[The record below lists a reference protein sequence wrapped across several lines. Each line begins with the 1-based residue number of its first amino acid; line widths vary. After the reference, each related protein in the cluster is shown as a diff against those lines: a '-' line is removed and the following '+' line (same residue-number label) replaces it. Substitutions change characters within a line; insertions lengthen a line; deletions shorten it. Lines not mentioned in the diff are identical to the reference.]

1 MKALAFHLENFEG
14 PLELLLHLI
23 SRHKMKVTDIE
34 IGALLTQYLDYVGKM
49 QEANLEISS
58 AFLEMAARLVYIK
71 TVSLLPRHEEA
82 AELKKELEG
91 QLIEYQR
98 AKEAAKNLAALY
110 QPSAVFV
117 RRPAPVRSDPVF
129 RGTASPKSCGK
140 PTSSP
145 SARRGGGCRPRRRP
159 LTGLSTGG
167 LSRSLPGSSG
177 CCGGST
183 GTAGPSTRPS
193 SSRGSGVSWSR
204 PSWRFWSW

>member
-1 MKALAFHLENFEG
+1 MEALAFHLENFEG

-98 AKEAAKNLAALY
+98 AKEAAKTSP
-110 QPSAVFV
+110 PSIS
-117 RRPAPVRSDPVF
+117 RRRSLSAGRRRSVPI
-129 RGTASPKSCGK
+129 RSSGGLLPPKSCGR

-193 SSRGSGVSWSR
+193 SSRGSGASWSR